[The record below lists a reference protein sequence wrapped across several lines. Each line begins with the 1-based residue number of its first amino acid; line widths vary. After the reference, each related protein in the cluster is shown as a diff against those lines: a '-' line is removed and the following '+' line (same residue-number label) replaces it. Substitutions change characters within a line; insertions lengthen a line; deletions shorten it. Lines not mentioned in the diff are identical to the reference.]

1 MKKVLWISRH
11 QMTEEQFADLE
22 RVMNDNVK
30 LDVYADSVKNV
41 GELKEP
47 VKNCDAVAAVLPSD
61 LMAGLWKMTGD
72 KMLLEAVSARI
83 PTGRMTELSDGRREK
98 EFAFKHI
105 GWKQIVKYDVES
117 RIF

>member
-30 LDVYADSVKNV
+30 LDVYADSVRSV
-41 GELKEP
+41 EELKEP

-61 LMAGLWKMTGD
+61 LMAGLWKLTGD
-72 KMLLEAVSARI
+72 KMLLEAVSARV
-83 PTGRMTELSDGRREK
+83 PTGKVTELSDGRKEK
-98 EFAFKHI
+98 EFAFKHM

-117 RIF
+117 KIL